1 MTRNTGKKHN
11 KAMAVILA
19 GALII
24 SAAIPM
30 TVSAAQLPQE
40 NIISSAATVAP
51 NIKNTSAT
59 VGDGE
64 TMSVSYMGKS
74 AAKFSNYTVKSSN
87 PSVLKA
93 WRYGSIVKYTGL
105 KPGTATITVTEK
117 NTGAKDSIYV
127 TVKNPVN
134 PKLTK
139 SSVTMTIGDTQ
150 QISYMGVSADLFRF
164 YKVTSSN
171 SKVVSAS
178 RYGSVV
184 RLTAKSAGTATVTV
198 TACDGVKTSMKVTV
212 NKQIVKPSI
221 SIDSTEIA
229 VGETAQISYMGKS
242 AAPFSNYIIT
252 SSNSKV
258 VQAVRYGSVVRYK
271 GAGTGTATITVKEK
285 NSGATDSFKVSAR
298 RAVAPSFEDTQ
309 LVVKPGGDPV
319 YVSYMPKSADEFS
332 YYTIKSSNSR
342 VATASRY
349 GSTVKI
355 TPKAEG
361 DITITVTSI
370 SGDKAT
376 INVKVTSKT
385 WHEAVYKD
393 VYHPAETEQVWVVDQ
408 EASTEKVPVY
418 WERTRT
424 ICYGCGMDITDDL
437 DEHLDNHVL
446 SGERSNYGSEYIWC
460 IYDTDEWVI
469 KNEDAG
475 KTELVISDDPNS
487 SGEYY
492 MTPAG
497 LRGEKRAKKEAQEM
511 MNSLFATG
519 DYEFQTRYLVR
530 CHSCGETLM
539 DIIDDTDTK
548 TYEEAKKLWEEH
560 EAAHEAKG
568 ERHEGGY
575 WISNVLSKIETTPE
589 QGHYET
595 VVVKEA
601 WTEKVLVQEAGWY

>member
-11 KAMAVILA
+11 KAMAIILA

-40 NIISSAATVAP
+40 TMVSYAAVAP

-74 AAKFSNYTVKSSN
+74 AAKFSNYSVTSSN
-87 PSVLKA
+87 PSVLRA

-127 TVKNPVN
+127 TVKNPVD
-134 PKLTK
+134 PKLIK

-178 RYGSVV
+178 RYGSTVK
-184 RLTAKSAGTATVTV
+184 LTAKSAGTATVTV

-221 SIDSTEIA
+221 AIDSTEIA

-252 SSNSKV
+252 SSNSNI
-258 VQAVRYGSVVRYK
+258 VQAVRYGSVVRYT

-298 RAVAPSFEDTQ
+298 KAVVPSFEDTQ

-376 INVKVTSKT
+376 INVKVTNKT

-418 WERTRT
+418 AYKVAN
-424 ICYGCGMDITDDL
+424 ICNVCGMTFSN
-437 DEHLDNHVL
+437 DNDPDHMKNHAL
-446 SGERSNYGSEYIWC
+446 NGEGGSYHSELVWCYYG
-460 IYDTDEWVI
+460 TDEWLVEN
-469 KNEDAG
+469 KEAG
-475 KTELVISDDPNS
+475 NTERVLCDD
-487 SGEYY
+487 GEYHSKGY
-492 MTPAG
+492 WGSEMAQ
-497 LRGEKRAKKEAQEM
+497 LEAQNIINELIIEGF
-511 MNSLFATG
+511 STG
-519 DYEFQTRYLVR
+519 EYEL
-530 CHSCGETLM
+530 SES
-539 DIIDDTDTK
+539 
-548 TYEEAKKLWEEH
+548 
-560 EAAHEAKG
+560 
-568 ERHEGGY
+568 GGILY
-575 WISNVLSKIETTPE
+575 KVKTTPE

-601 WTEKVLVQEAGWY
+601 WTEKVLVREAGWY

>member
-1 MTRNTGKKHN
+1 MLKKLIVI
-11 KAMAVILA
+11 ALAAVIT
-19 GALII
+19 
-24 SAAIPM
+24 AAPM

-40 NIISSAATVAP
+40 TVVSYATVAP

-74 AAKFSNYTVKSSN
+74 AAKFSNYTVTSSN

-127 TVKNPVN
+127 TVKNPVD
-134 PKLTK
+134 PRLTK

-178 RYGSVV
+178 RYGSTVK
-184 RLTAKSAGTATVTV
+184 LTAKSAGTATVTV
-198 TACDGVKTSMKVTV
+198 TACDGVKTSMRVTV

-221 SIDSTEIA
+221 AIDSTEIA

-242 AAPFSNYIIT
+242 AAAFSDYIIT

-258 VQAVRYGSVVRYK
+258 VQAVRYGSVVRYM
-271 GAGTGTATITVKEK
+271 GAGTGTATITVREK
-285 NSGATDSFKVSAR
+285 NSGATDSFKVSVR
-298 RAVAPSFEDTQ
+298 KAVAPSFEDTQ
-309 LVVKPGGDPV
+309 LVVKPGSDPV

-361 DITITVTSI
+361 DVAITVTSI
-370 SGDKAT
+370 SGDTAT
-376 INVKVTSKT
+376 INVKVTNKT

-408 EASTEKVPVY
+408 ESYTHNEPIY
-418 WERTRT
+418 IETGRT
-424 ICYGCGMDITDDL
+424 ICNDCGADITNVDVVEHCG
-437 DEHLDNHVL
+437 EHLLN
-446 SGERSNYGSEYIWC
+446 GGKGSYRNLPMWC
-460 IYDTDEWVI
+460 YYNTYEWVVE
-469 KNEDAG
+469 NE
-475 KTELVISDDPNS
+475 ELGS
-487 SGEYY
+487 SNWRTGYNKAYAKAERIIADLVDTGEYVHQIKHTVY
-492 MTPAG
+492 CGRCEIYLMNEITEPG
-497 LRGEKRAKKEAQEM
+497 REDVQSRGEQLWAEHK
-511 MNSLFATG
+511 ATH
-519 DYEFQTRYLVR
+519 DWNF
-530 CHSCGETLM
+530 
-539 DIIDDTDTK
+539 
-548 TYEEAKKLWEEH
+548 
-560 EAAHEAKG
+560 
-568 ERHEGGY
+568 GGY
-575 WISNVLSKIETTPE
+575 GQNTVVSKIVTVPE

-595 VVVKEA
+595 QVVKEA
-601 WTEKVLVQEAGWY
+601 WTEKVLVKEAGWY

>member
-40 NIISSAATVAP
+40 TVVSYATVAP

-242 AAPFSNYIIT
+242 AAPFSDYIIT

-298 RAVAPSFEDTQ
+298 RAVAPSFGDTQ
-309 LVVKPGGDPV
+309 LVVKPGSDPV

-361 DITITVTSI
+361 DVTITVTSI
-370 SGDKAT
+370 SGDTAT
-376 INVKVTSKT
+376 INVKVTNKT
-385 WHEAVYKD
+385 WHEAVYE
-393 VYHPAETEQVWVVDQ
+393 YIEHPAETEQVWVVDQ
-408 EASTEKVPVY
+408 EASTTETPVY
-418 WERTRT
+418 LKTVRD
-424 ICYGCGMDITDDL
+424 ICNGCGLDITDNMD
-437 DEHLDNHVL
+437 HVFDCL
-446 SGERSNYGSEYIWC
+446 GSWHTELIWC
-460 IYDTDEWVI
+460 YYGTSEWVV

-475 KTELVISDDPNS
+475 NTERILADDGKYHS
-487 SGEYY
+487 IGYL
-492 MTPAG
+492 G
-497 LRGEKRAKKEAQEM
+497 AKKANEEAQEM
-511 MNSLFATG
+511 MNNLYATG
-519 DYEFQTRYLVR
+519 QYKFSD
-530 CHSCGETLM
+530 
-539 DIIDDTDTK
+539 
-548 TYEEAKKLWEEH
+548 
-560 EAAHEAKG
+560 
-568 ERHEGGY
+568 GGGVVY
-575 WISNVLSKIETTPE
+575 KIETTPE

-601 WTEKVLVQEAGWY
+601 WTEKVLVREAGWY

>member
-11 KAMAVILA
+11 KAMAIILA

-24 SAAIPM
+24 SAVAPM

-64 TMSVSYMGKS
+64 TMSVSYMGRS

-171 SKVVSAS
+171 SKVVSTS

-198 TACDGVKTSMKVTV
+198 TACDGVKTSMRVTV

-221 SIDSTEIA
+221 AIDSTEIA

-242 AAPFSNYIIT
+242 AAAFSDYIIT

-258 VQAVRYGSVVRYK
+258 VQAVRYGSVVRYT

-298 RAVAPSFEDTQ
+298 RAVAPSFGDTQ
-309 LVVKPGGDPV
+309 LVVKPGSDPV

-342 VATASRY
+342 IATASRY

-361 DITITVTSI
+361 DVTITVTSI
-370 SGDKAT
+370 SGDTAT
-376 INVKVTSKT
+376 INVKVTNKT

-408 EASTEKVPVY
+408 EASTTEVPVY
-418 WERTRT
+418 EYRGRA
-424 ICYGCGMDITDDL
+424 ICNVCGADCTDDL
-437 DEHLDNHVL
+437 DEHQKTHVL
-446 SGERSNYGSEYIWC
+446 NRDGSGYHVESVWC
-460 IYDTDEWVI
+460 YYDKGEWLV
-469 KNEDAG
+469 KNNDAG
-475 KTELVISDDPNS
+475 NMERVLADDGKYHS
-487 SGEYY
+487 IGYL
-492 MTPAG
+492 G
-497 LRGEKRAKKEAQEM
+497 AKEANNKAQEM
-511 MNSLFATG
+511 VNDLFATG
-519 DYEFQTRYLVR
+519 DYEFQTRYIIQCDTCNDV
-530 CHSCGETLM
+530 LM
-539 DIIDDTDTK
+539 DVIAEYDIDTFN
-548 TYEEAKKLWEEH
+548 EAKKIWEEH
-560 EAAHEAKG
+560 KAEHEAKG
-568 ERHEGGY
+568 ERSDGDCFTTQ
-575 WISNVLSKIETTPE
+575 ILSKIETTPE

-601 WTEKVLVQEAGWY
+601 WTEKVLVREAGWY

>member
-64 TMSVSYMGKS
+64 TMSVSYMGRS

-198 TACDGVKTSMKVTV
+198 TACNGVKTSMKVTV

-242 AAPFSNYIIT
+242 AAAFSNYIIT

-258 VQAVRYGSVVRYK
+258 VQAVRYGSVVRYT

-298 RAVAPSFEDTQ
+298 KAVVPSFEDTQ

-361 DITITVTSI
+361 DVTVTVTSI

-376 INVKVTSKT
+376 INVKVTNKT

-408 EASTEKVPVY
+408 EASTTETPVY
-418 WERTRT
+418 LKTVRD
-424 ICYGCGMDITDDL
+424 ICNVCGEDITNNF
-437 DEHLDNHVL
+437 EHLDNHIL
-446 SGERSNYGSEYIWC
+446 SGEGGSWHTELIWC
-460 IYDTDEWVI
+460 YYGTSEWVV

-475 KTELVISDDPNS
+475 NTERILADDGKYHS
-487 SGEYY
+487 IGYL
-492 MTPAG
+492 G
-497 LRGEKRAKKEAQEM
+497 AKKANEEAQEM
-511 MNSLFATG
+511 MNNLYATG
-519 DYEFQTRYLVR
+519 QYKFSD
-530 CHSCGETLM
+530 
-539 DIIDDTDTK
+539 
-548 TYEEAKKLWEEH
+548 
-560 EAAHEAKG
+560 
-568 ERHEGGY
+568 GGGVVY
-575 WISNVLSKIETTPE
+575 KIETTPE

-601 WTEKVLVQEAGWY
+601 WTEKVLVREAGWY

>member
-40 NIISSAATVAP
+40 AVVSYATVAP

-127 TVKNPVN
+127 TVKNPVD

-198 TACDGVKTSMKVTV
+198 TACDGVKTSMRVTV

-242 AAPFSNYIIT
+242 AAEFSNYIIT

-258 VQAVRYGSVVRYK
+258 VQAVRYGSVVRYT

-298 RAVAPSFEDTQ
+298 KAVVPSFEDTQ

-342 VATASRY
+342 IATASRY

-361 DITITVTSI
+361 DATITVTSI

-376 INVKVTSKT
+376 IKVKVTDKT
-385 WHEAVYKD
+385 WHEAVYKE
-393 VYHPAETEQVWVVDQ
+393 VYHEAETDTVWVVDK
-408 EASTEKVPVY
+408 EAVTEKVPVY
-418 WERTRT
+418 IKKFRT
-424 ICYGCGMDITDDL
+424 ICNGCGADITDNSGPHGY
-437 DEHLDNHVL
+437 EHAIK
-446 SGERSNYGSEYIWC
+446 GEPSNYHSEYIWC
-460 IYDTDEWVI
+460 IYDTDEWVVEN
-469 KNEDAG
+469 KDVGNMETVLSEDVDVTG
-475 KTELVISDDPNS
+475 NH
-487 SGEYY
+487 Y
-492 MTPAG
+492 MVSIG
-497 LRGEKRAKKEAQEM
+497 VLGAKKANEEAQNM
-511 MNSLFATG
+511 MNDLFATG
-519 DYEFQTRYLVR
+519 DYDFQTRYLVR
-530 CHSCGETLM
+530 CRSCDEILM
-539 DIIDDTDTK
+539 SKVDVTDATV
-548 TYEEAKKLWEEH
+548 YEEAENFWEEH
-560 EAAHEAKG
+560 KAEHEAKG
-568 ERHEGGY
+568 EQADGGCATTQ
-575 WISNVLSKIETTPE
+575 VLVKIETTPE

>member
-30 TVSAAQLPQE
+30 TVSATQLPQE

-198 TACDGVKTSMKVTV
+198 TACNGVKTSMKVTV

-242 AAPFSNYIIT
+242 AAPFSDYIIT

-271 GAGTGTATITVKEK
+271 GAGTGTATITVREK
-285 NSGATDSFKVSAR
+285 NSGATDSFKVSVR
-298 RAVAPSFEDTQ
+298 KAVAPSFEDTQ
-309 LVVKPGGDPV
+309 LVVKPGSDPV

-342 VATASRY
+342 IATASRY

-361 DITITVTSI
+361 DVTITVTSV
-370 SGDKAT
+370 SGDKAA
-376 INVKVTSKT
+376 IKVKVTDKT
-385 WHEAVYKD
+385 WHEAVYKE
-393 VYHPAETEQVWVVDQ
+393 VYHEAETETVWVVDK
-408 EASTEKVPVY
+408 EAVTEKIPLYYKAVKD
-418 WERTRT
+418 
-424 ICYGCGMDITDDL
+424 ICNVCGADMTGNVDQ
-437 DEHLDNHVL
+437 HLDNHVL
-446 SGERSNYGSEYIWC
+446 NGEGGSYHAEYIWC
-460 IYDTDEWVI
+460 YYDTGEWLVEN
-469 KNEDAG
+469 KDVGNMEKVLSEDVDVTGNHYMISIGALG
-475 KTELVISDDPNS
+475 VKKANQEAQEIINELVIQGFNT
-487 SGEYY
+487 GEYE
-492 MTPAG
+492 
-497 LRGEKRAKKEAQEM
+497 LSENRG
-511 MNSLFATG
+511 
-519 DYEFQTRYLVR
+519 
-530 CHSCGETLM
+530 TLY
-539 DIIDDTDTK
+539 K
-548 TYEEAKKLWEEH
+548 
-560 EAAHEAKG
+560 
-568 ERHEGGY
+568 
-575 WISNVLSKIETTPE
+575 VETTPE

-601 WTEKVLVQEAGWY
+601 WTEMVLVQEEGWY

>member
-1 MTRNTGKKHN
+1 MTRNTGKRHN
-11 KAMAVILA
+11 KAMAIILA

-24 SAAIPM
+24 SAAAPM
-30 TVSAAQLPQE
+30 TVSAAQMPQE
-40 NIISSAATVAP
+40 TVVSYATVAP

-64 TMSVSYMGKS
+64 TMSVSYMGRS

-212 NKQIVKPSI
+212 NKQIVKPTI

-242 AAPFSNYIIT
+242 AAAFSDYIIT

-258 VQAVRYGSVVRYK
+258 VQAVRYGSVVRYT
-271 GAGTGTATITVKEK
+271 GAGTGTATITVREK

-298 RAVAPSFEDTQ
+298 RAVVPSFEDTQ

-361 DITITVTSI
+361 DVTITVTSI
-370 SGDKAT
+370 SGDTAT
-376 INVKVTSKT
+376 INVKVTNKT

-393 VYHPAETEQVWVVDQ
+393 VYHPAVTEQVWVVDQ

-424 ICYGCGMDITDDL
+424 ICNGCGMDITDDCT
-437 DEHLDNHVL
+437 EHGKNHAL
-446 SGERSNYGSEYIWC
+446 NGEVSNYHSEYIWC
-460 IYDTDEWVI
+460 IYDTDEWVV

-475 KTELVISDDPNS
+475 NMERVLSDDGKYHS
-487 SGEYY
+487 IGYL
-492 MTPAG
+492 G
-497 LRGEKRAKKEAQEM
+497 AKEANKEAQEM
-511 MNSLFATG
+511 MNSLFGTE

-539 DIIDDTDTK
+539 DIIADTDTK

-601 WTEKVLVQEAGWY
+601 WTEKVLVREAGWY

>member
-242 AAPFSNYIIT
+242 AAPFSDYIIT

-258 VQAVRYGSVVRYK
+258 VQAVRYGSVVRYT

-309 LVVKPGGDPV
+309 LVVKPGSDPV

-376 INVKVTSKT
+376 INVKVTNKT
-385 WHEAVYKD
+385 WHEAVYE
-393 VYHPAETEQVWVVDQ
+393 YIEHPAETEQVWVVDQ
-408 EASTEKVPVY
+408 EASTTEVPVY
-418 WERTRT
+418 LKTVRD
-424 ICYGCGMDITDDL
+424 ICNVCGEDITDNF
-437 DEHLDNHVL
+437 EHLDNHIL
-446 SGERSNYGSEYIWC
+446 SGEGGSWHTELIWC
-460 IYDTDEWVI
+460 YYGTSEWVV

-475 KTELVISDDPNS
+475 NTERILADDGKYHS
-487 SGEYY
+487 IGYL
-492 MTPAG
+492 G
-497 LRGEKRAKKEAQEM
+497 AKKANEEAQEM
-511 MNSLFATG
+511 MNNLYATG
-519 DYEFQTRYLVR
+519 EYKFSD
-530 CHSCGETLM
+530 
-539 DIIDDTDTK
+539 
-548 TYEEAKKLWEEH
+548 
-560 EAAHEAKG
+560 
-568 ERHEGGY
+568 GGGIVY
-575 WISNVLSKIETTPE
+575 KIETTPE

-601 WTEKVLVQEAGWY
+601 WTEKVLVREAGWY

>member
-40 NIISSAATVAP
+40 AVVSYATVAP
-51 NIKNTSAT
+51 NIKDTSAT

-198 TACDGVKTSMKVTV
+198 TACDGVKTSMRVTV

-242 AAPFSNYIIT
+242 AAPFSDYIIT

-258 VQAVRYGSVVRYK
+258 VQAVRYGSVVRYM
-271 GAGTGTATITVKEK
+271 GVGTGTATITVREK
-285 NSGATDSFKVSAR
+285 NSGATDSFQVSVR
-298 RAVAPSFEDTQ
+298 KAVAPSFEDTQ
-309 LVVKPGGDPV
+309 LVVKPGADPV

-361 DITITVTSI
+361 DVTITVTSI
-370 SGDKAT
+370 SGDTAT
-376 INVKVTSKT
+376 INVKVTNKT

-393 VYHPAETEQVWVVDQ
+393 VYHPAVTEQVWVVDQ
-408 EASTEKVPVY
+408 EASTTEVPVY
-418 WERTRT
+418 ETKMRA
-424 ICYGCGMDITDDL
+424 ICNDCGADITDNL
-437 DEHLDNHVL
+437 DHIFD
-446 SGERSNYGSEYIWC
+446 
-460 IYDTDEWVI
+460 
-469 KNEDAG
+469 
-475 KTELVISDDPNS
+475 
-487 SGEYY
+487 
-492 MTPAG
+492 
-497 LRGEKRAKKEAQEM
+497 EM
-511 MNSLFATG
+511 MNGGKGSYRVAPVEIQVGT
-519 DYEFQTRYLVR
+519 
-530 CHSCGETLM
+530 ET
-539 DIIDDTDTK
+539 IT
-548 TYEEAKKLWEEH
+548 
-560 EAAHEAKG
+560 
-568 ERHEGGY
+568 
-575 WISNVLSKIETTPE
+575 VPE

-595 VVVKEA
+595 QVVKEA
-601 WTEKVLVQEAGWY
+601 WTEKVLVREAGWY

>member
-1 MTRNTGKKHN
+1 MLKKLIVIALAAVMT
-11 KAMAVILA
+11 
-19 GALII
+19 
-24 SAAIPM
+24 AAPM
-30 TVSAAQLPQE
+30 TISAAQLPQE
-40 NIISSAATVAP
+40 AVVSYATVAP

-64 TMSVSYMGKS
+64 TMSVSYMGRS

-198 TACDGVKTSMKVTV
+198 TACDSVKTSMKVTV

-242 AAPFSNYIIT
+242 AAPFSDYIIT

-258 VQAVRYGSVVRYK
+258 VQAVRYGSVVRYT

-298 RAVAPSFEDTQ
+298 RAVAPSFGDTQ
-309 LVVKPGGDPV
+309 LVVKPGSDPV

-361 DITITVTSI
+361 DVTITVTSI

-418 WERTRT
+418 IQKWRT
-424 ICYGCGMDITDDL
+424 ICHACGMDITDNTTEHMKNHAL
-437 DEHLDNHVL
+437 NGDEIG
-446 SGERSNYGSEYIWC
+446 SYGSRYVWC
-460 IYDTDEWVI
+460 CYDTDEWAV
-469 KNEDAG
+469 KNEVAG
-475 KTELVISDDPNS
+475 NTELVISDNVNS
-487 SGEYY
+487 DGEYY
-492 MTPAG
+492 MISAG
-497 LRGEKRAKKEAQEM
+497 WKQAQRSINEAENM
-511 MNSLFATG
+511 MFNLYSTG
-519 DYEFQTRYLVR
+519 NYEFQTRYLVR
-530 CHSCGETLM
+530 CRSCDEILLNKI
-539 DIIDDTDTK
+539 DITDTTVYK
-548 TYEEAKKLWEEH
+548 EAEDLWKEH
-560 EAAHEAKG
+560 EAEHEASG
-568 ERHEGGY
+568 EQADGGCFTTQ
-575 WISNVLSKIETTPE
+575 VVVKIETTPE

-595 VVVKEA
+595 VLVKEA
-601 WTEKVLVQEAGWY
+601 WTEKVLVREAGWY

>member
-40 NIISSAATVAP
+40 TMVSYAAVAP

-74 AAKFSNYTVKSSN
+74 AAKFSNYSVTSSN

-242 AAPFSNYIIT
+242 AAAFSDYIIT

-258 VQAVRYGSVVRYK
+258 VQAVRYGSVVRYM
-271 GAGTGTATITVKEK
+271 GAGTGTATITVREK

-298 RAVAPSFEDTQ
+298 KAVVPSFEDTQ
-309 LVVKPGGDPV
+309 LVVKPGSDPV

-361 DITITVTSI
+361 DVTITVTSI

-376 INVKVTSKT
+376 INVKVTNKT

-408 EASTEKVPVY
+408 EASTTETPVY
-418 WERTRT
+418 LKTVRD
-424 ICYGCGMDITDDL
+424 ICNGCGLDITDNMDHVFDCL
-437 DEHLDNHVL
+437 GSWHTELIWCYYGTSEWVVKNGDVGNTDMVL
-446 SGERSNYGSEYIWC
+446 SEDVDALGNHYMVSLG
-460 IYDTDEWVI
+460 VLGAQ
-469 KNEDAG
+469 KANE
-475 KTELVISDDPNS
+475 
-487 SGEYY
+487 
-492 MTPAG
+492 
-497 LRGEKRAKKEAQEM
+497 EAQEM
-511 MNSLFATG
+511 MNNLYATG
-519 DYEFQTRYLVR
+519 QYKFSD
-530 CHSCGETLM
+530 
-539 DIIDDTDTK
+539 
-548 TYEEAKKLWEEH
+548 
-560 EAAHEAKG
+560 
-568 ERHEGGY
+568 GGGVVY
-575 WISNVLSKIETTPE
+575 KIETTPE

-601 WTEKVLVQEAGWY
+601 WTEKVLVREAGWY